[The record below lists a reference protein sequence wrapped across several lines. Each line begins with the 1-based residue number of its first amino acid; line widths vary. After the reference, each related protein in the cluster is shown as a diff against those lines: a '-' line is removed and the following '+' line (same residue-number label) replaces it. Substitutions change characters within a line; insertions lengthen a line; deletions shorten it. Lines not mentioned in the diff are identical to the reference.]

1 MIENSEKKNHSQE
14 RVKSTERRSSSSFKS
29 FASTVAATEKVK
41 RSSVSGRQK
50 QEPLPKSGRRS
61 QSKNGRGSAEQTGEN
76 AIPKFV
82 VFPPRFILYSV
93 RRRRPLYKSL
103 VLISKSKW

>member
-1 MIENSEKKNHSQE
+1 MENSEKKNHSQE
-14 RVKSTERRSSSSFKS
+14 RVKSTERRSSRSFKS

-61 QSKNGRGSAEQTGEN
+61 QSKDGEN
-76 AIPKFV
+76 AIPEFV
-82 VFPPRFILYSV
+82 VFTPRYILHIV
-93 RRRRPLYKSL
+93 RRRRPL
-103 VLISKSKW
+103 